1 MRYVKYFVVQLK
13 RTVKLAVGVFPT
25 AMLLFACLAIAGY
38 VFLNQGP
45 LVENQKKYKIGVV
58 GDIGDSYLG
67 FGIYAIQTLDDSRF
81 MVDFIPMTEEEA
93 QKAFR
98 NASLAAYITVPDEF
112 LDSIITGK
120 NDVPIQYVSSEGQKG
135 LAGYLMD
142 ELATVVSELV
152 TSSQGAIYAFEDV
165 VIDYG
170 DSSDIYKW
178 TEDFNLQL
186 IENVLN
192 RTKIVEVEEMGLAK
206 GMMMKQ
212 YYFCAIVLLFC
223 FLFGISSA
231 SFFLYR
237 NADLGKWM
245 KMRGI
250 GTIAQVA
257 SEYFTYLL
265 LMMGCTFIPLG
276 ILWTVTDGFA
286 FLTIRTYL
294 DELLLGLFPILMVIA
309 AFHFALYEIVKNPVA
324 NLLLQFIGVVGMGY
338 ISGYIYPASFFPDGI
353 AFVGR
358 LLPTGAALEA
368 FSNVILGERD
378 TKVVLLLF
386 LYFTV
391 FAVLALLMRRR
402 SIVKDNR

>member
-152 TSSQGAIYAFEDV
+152 TSSQSAIYAFEDV
-165 VIDYG
+165 VIDY
-170 DSSDIYKW
+170 
-178 TEDFNLQL
+178 
-186 IENVLN
+186 ENVRL
-192 RTKIVEVEEMGLAK
+192 TFEKK
-206 GMMMKQ
+206 
-212 YYFCAIVLLFC
+212 
-223 FLFGISSA
+223 
-231 SFFLYR
+231 
-237 NADLGKWM
+237 AD
-245 KMRGI
+245 
-250 GTIAQVA
+250 
-257 SEYFTYLL
+257 
-265 LMMGCTFIPLG
+265 
-276 ILWTVTDGFA
+276 D
-286 FLTIRTYL
+286 
-294 DELLLGLFPILMVIA
+294 
-309 AFHFALYEIVKNPVA
+309 
-324 NLLLQFIGVVGMGY
+324 
-338 ISGYIYPASFFPDGI
+338 
-353 AFVGR
+353 
-358 LLPTGAALEA
+358 
-368 FSNVILGERD
+368 
-378 TKVVLLLF
+378 
-386 LYFTV
+386 
-391 FAVLALLMRRR
+391 
-402 SIVKDNR
+402 